1 MENLLADVY
10 IVSVVCGG
18 VGLIIT
24 GVGGWLLLKGLEA
37 FKSDSEE

>member
-1 MENLLADVY
+1 MENLLADAY

-18 VGLIIT
+18 VVLVIT
-24 GVGGWLLLKGLEA
+24 GIGGWLLIKGLEA